1 LTATISPARELAF
14 ALNDV
19 ARLFRTYSNQR
30 AREVQM
36 TRAQWAV
43 LVKLRK
49 GQGVNQRE
57 LADRLDLA
65 PITLARLVDKL
76 TASGLVER
84 RADAAD
90 RRANRLFLTPRA
102 DPILKRLDRLGED
115 VATRAMTGLDQRAL
129 DDLTNGLE
137 RIRANLKNELN
148 TGA

>member
-1 LTATISPARELAF
+1 LSQVLSPARELAF
-14 ALNDV
+14 ALHDV

-30 AREVQM
+30 AREIQM

-43 LVKLRK
+43 LVKLRT

-84 RADAAD
+84 REDVAD
-90 RRANRLFLTPRA
+90 RRANRLFLTPKA
-102 DPILKRLDRLGED
+102 DPILQRLDQLGED
-115 VATRAMTGLDQRAL
+115 VAGRAMTGLDKRAVEEI
-129 DDLTNGLE
+129 TTGLE
-137 RIRANLKNELN
+137 RIRANLKSELN
-148 TGA
+148 SGA